1 MIWKQY
7 GLGTALN
14 GYLKINNPSDFD
26 EVMKEVYVRHES
38 AIFMRS
44 LIKARNLLGSI
55 VLNKK
60 GSFQLMN
67 RWG

>member
-14 GYLKINNPSDFD
+14 GYLKIINPSDFD

-55 VLNKK
+55 VLN
-60 GSFQLMN
+60 
-67 RWG
+67 